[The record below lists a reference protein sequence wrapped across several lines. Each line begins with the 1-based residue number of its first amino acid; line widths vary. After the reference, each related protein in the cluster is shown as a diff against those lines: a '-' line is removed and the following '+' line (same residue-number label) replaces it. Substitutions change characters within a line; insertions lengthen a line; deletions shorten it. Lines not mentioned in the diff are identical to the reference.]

1 MHTHILL
8 GSFTRKMTLETFT
21 YFRYVDGVIHGYRNI
36 ASTAWVI
43 FTPDN
48 QVLSSVGSFLGPTT
62 NNVVEYSATIEL
74 LVEANTL
81 GIQ

>member
-1 MHTHILL
+1 MHTLILL
-8 GSFTRKMTLETFT
+8 GIFTWKMTLETFT
-21 YFRYVDGVIHGYRNI
+21 YFRYADGVIHGYRNI

-48 QVLSSVGSFLGPTT
+48 QVLSSVGSFLGPAT

-74 LVEANTL
+74 LVEDNTL